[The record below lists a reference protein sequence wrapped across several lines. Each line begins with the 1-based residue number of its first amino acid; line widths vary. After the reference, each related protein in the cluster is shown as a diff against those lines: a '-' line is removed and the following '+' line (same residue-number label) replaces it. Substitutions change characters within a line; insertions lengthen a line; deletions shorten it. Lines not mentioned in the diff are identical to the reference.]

1 MDIETPLDDLADGPL
16 EVVGRLTSASNVVLQ
31 CRTGAGDLC
40 AYKPA
45 SGERPLWDYPGAV
58 LALHEVWA
66 FEVDCALDWGLVPP
80 TFWRED
86 APLGPGMVQ
95 AWVHAAPT
103 SDVDVMPADGV
114 PAGWLPVLRAEDERG
129 RDVVV
134 AHRDTA
140 RLADVAVFDAL
151 INNSDR
157 KAGHLLGDGAA
168 IVGIDHGVA
177 FSPEP
182 RLRTVLW
189 GFAGRDLAPRHI
201 SALGRLLERP
211 PQLTTDRDGAAGAAL
226 LLRAQS
232 LLAAGTFPEPSP
244 GWPVVPWPLW

>member
-1 MDIETPLDDLADGPL
+1 MDAAPELAALATSEL
-16 EVVGRLTSASNVVLQ
+16 EIVGRLTSASNVVLQ
-31 CRTGAGDLC
+31 CRSAAGLC

-66 FEVDCALDWGLVPP
+66 YQVDRALGWGLVPP
-80 TFWRED
+80 TVWRED
-86 APLGPGMVQ
+86 APLGPGMLQ
-95 AWVHAAPT
+95 TWIDAEPT
-103 SDVDVMPADGV
+103 GDVDVLLPGEVPAD
-114 PAGWLPVLRAEDERG
+114 WLPVLRGEDERG
-129 RDVVV
+129 REVVV
-134 AHRDTA
+134 AHRDTE

-157 KAGHLLGDGAA
+157 KAGHLLGDGST
-168 IVGIDHGVA
+168 IMGIDHGVA

-189 GFAGRDLAPRHI
+189 GFAGRELAPRHT
-201 SALGRLLERP
+201 SGLQRLIESP
-211 PQLTTDRDGAAGAAL
+211 PELAGDPGDVAGAAL
-226 LLRAQS
+226 QERAES
-232 LLAAGTFPEPSP
+232 LLAAGRFPEPAP